1 MALSI
6 STQVQNILRTWY
18 KDDVSNLLFR
28 NDPAIKEIAKTRVEG
43 KEQAFAAIYGAG
55 GAVSSNF
62 TNAKTQAAETARNAE
77 FKVTPGQLFSVYSMN
92 AQEVQA
98 SLTRKG
104 AYMKVAGNKL
114 FAATEALRRTLAACF
129 YGDGYGVV
137 GSVTGSATI
146 ATISTSGT
154 ELTFADPSVA
164 MKLDVGSVVQFKSD
178 KTSADSA
185 SKKAEVTK
193 IDGNKVTFKAASTI
207 NLTSGTEYFI
217 QLQGSVDSSG
227 NPLLPMGLEG
237 WLPTDS
243 TARAG
248 TFCGVNRSYAPDRLA
263 GALVDDSAVS
273 TATKSATLKKLIL
286 KCRRA
291 GSMADLIVMNDEDFL
306 ALSAE
311 IETTNTYLSKIGE
324 GNGQKKAT
332 VGISELSA
340 AVSTNFVQ
348 NIVDSPY
355 CPKGVFYVLDKSAI
369 ELWSM
374 TNTDALDNGVAGNG
388 PGKQDPMTMDN
399 DGHAKD
405 PAQLIIDDYVS
416 VTSGEGDANG
426 PNVLVTLQLFAS
438 FVVTNPSVCGVG
450 KFYAA

>member
-6 STQVQNILRTWY
+6 SQQVQNILRTWY

-62 TNAKTQAAETARNAE
+62 VNAKAQAAETARNAE

-92 AQEVQA
+92 SMEVQA

-137 GSVTGSATI
+137 GTVKGSASLGS
-146 ATISTSGT
+146 ISTSGT
-154 ELTFADPSVA
+154 EIEFADPSVA
-164 MKLDVGSVVQFKSD
+164 MKLDVGSIVQFKAN
-178 KTSADSA
+178 KTSADA
-185 SKKAEVTK
+185 ATTKAEVTK
-193 IDGNKVTFKAASTI
+193 IDGAKVTFKASTAI
-207 NLTSGTEYFI
+207 TLTSGTTYYV
-217 QLQGSVDSSG
+217 QLQGSVDASG
-227 NPLLPMGLEG
+227 NPLLPMGLAG
-237 WLPTDS
+237 WLPTDRS
-243 TARAG
+243 SLGTAWN
-248 TFCGVNRSYAPDRLA
+248 GVVRNYAPDRLA
-263 GALVDDSAVS
+263 GAFVDDSGNAS
-273 TATKSATLKKLIL
+273 TKKSETLKKLIL

-291 GSMADLIVMNDEDFL
+291 GSMADMIVMNDEDFL

-311 IETTNTYLSKIGE
+311 IETTNTFLSKIGE

-340 AVSTNFVQ
+340 AVSTSFVES
-348 NIVDSPY
+348 IIDSPY
-355 CPKGVFYVLDKSAI
+355 CPKGTFYVLDKAAV

-374 TNTDALDNGVAGNG
+374 TNTDALDNGVAKNN

-405 PAQLIIDDYVS
+405 PAQLIIDDYINVS
-416 VTSGEGDANG
+416 SGEGDANG

-450 KFYAA
+450 LFAA